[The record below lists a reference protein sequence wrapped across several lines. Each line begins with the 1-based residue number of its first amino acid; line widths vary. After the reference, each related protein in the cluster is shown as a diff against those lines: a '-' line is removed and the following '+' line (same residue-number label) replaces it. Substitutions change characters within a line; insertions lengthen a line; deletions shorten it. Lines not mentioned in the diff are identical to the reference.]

1 MPRTLSLSLFQPRE
15 RLSSSYP
22 LSTHYVGLISLP
34 QTKGLFKRGLWRWP
48 GSQAAGE
55 QEEEVRKNEGETVWH
70 GLPVPG
76 MVLCTGL
83 TERGP
88 KDPEVET

>member
-1 MPRTLSLSLFQPRE
+1 MRR
-15 RLSSSYP
+15 
-22 LSTHYVGLISLP
+22 V
-34 QTKGLFKRGLWRWP
+34 
-48 GSQAAGE
+48 SQ
-55 QEEEVRKNEGETVWH
+55 

-88 KDPEVET
+88 KDPEVETWRGTEANGKQLSL

>member
-1 MPRTLSLSLFQPRE
+1 MVRQ
-15 RLSSSYP
+15 
-22 LSTHYVGLISLP
+22 V
-34 QTKGLFKRGLWRWP
+34 
-48 GSQAAGE
+48 SQ
-55 QEEEVRKNEGETVWH
+55 

-88 KDPEVET
+88 KDPEVETWRETEANSKQLALWGYTSQNATPYTFRSECAGSQADLSTSEAPTDISIHSLA